1 MSTYFQCLFSVIYTV
16 SVLIWHRESLSSS
29 VITPC
34 HVLIGL
40 NIAHASESKGCACVM
55 KGKKK
60 KKTKPEF
67 QLGRFL
73 WNARVIKSPDEWAIT
88 KQACRSEKY
97 IFSVF
102 SPIAIWGKSLPS
114 STVKRKNQ
122 YSDFLYIYSTAL
134 MRPRGP
140 KKYCLQLYI
149 CIPCSLAL
157 STTCLACCEL
167 ISFIQAL
174 TVASFI
180 TRLSPS
186 WQFHPVEKTQHV
198 RKEKSLRQPN
208 ESTMKQK

>member
-1 MSTYFQCLFSVIYTV
+1 MKMFYIYLYVFS
-16 SVLIWHRESLSSS
+16 E
-29 VITPC
+29 
-34 HVLIGL
+34 
-40 NIAHASESKGCACVM
+40 
-55 KGKKK
+55 
-60 KKTKPEF
+60 PEF

-88 KQACRSEKY
+88 KQACKSEKY

-186 WQFHPVEKTQHV
+186 FTQLRKHSMWEKKRVWGNPTSQQWN
-198 RKEKSLRQPN
+198 KNNPPGCKYSLDRALGQ
-208 ESTMKQK
+208 

>member
-1 MSTYFQCLFSVIYTV
+1 MRFERNIHSVCADLAPRKFEFVRHYTMPCAHW
-16 SVLIWHRESLSSS
+16 SKHR
-29 VITPC
+29 
-34 HVLIGL
+34 
-40 NIAHASESKGCACVM
+40 ACVRVKRLRM
-55 KGKKK
+55 RNEGKKKK